1 MAVSFSPR
9 ELSFR
14 EKTREE
20 RTLYVYIYI
29 YIYAY
34 IYTHM
39 CVCTCEM
46 QRRGRIKGS
55 KARDSRSEI
64 FSFRF
69 ETRDR
74 KGYARDQ
81 REGSQGAQQRFLV
94 IFFSFSFRLFFF
106 FIFLQCSQSTIFQ
119 FFRRCPL
126 PWHRR
131 LLSPPL
137 CLLLRFRISVLAFGY
152 LKKIQRKNIKRNSSQ
167 SRRCQISYHFVFF
180 FFLSLFSFYN
190 I

>member
-1 MAVSFSPR
+1 MH
-9 ELSFR
+9 
-14 EKTREE
+14 
-20 RTLYVYIYI
+20 IYI
-29 YIYAY
+29 HI
-34 IYTHM
+34 
-39 CVCTCEM
+39 CVYVRVRCSDVA
-46 QRRGRIKGS
+46 GS
-55 KARDSRSEI
+55 KARKQETREAR
-64 FSFRF
+64 SFRF
-69 ETRDR
+69 VSRLAIERAMREIREKDR
-74 KGYARDQ
+74 KSRSNAF
-81 REGSQGAQQRFLV
+81 SL
-94 IFFSFSFRLFFF
+94 SFSLSLFGSFFLFFF
-106 FIFLQCSQSTIFQ
+106 FLQCSQSTIFQ